1 MWFCAE
7 KWSWF
12 FLDQA
17 VVLDSYQWYSNSAP
31 LCKRKA
37 TKRRREECSRTRR
50 DWWGGG
56 QDKRRRAGWKRKDKI
71 RAHCYQMWKQSL
83 QWQWFW
89 PPTWTSRPGFP
100 LINTRKN
107 KLKFESSYS
116 SSGSQETL
124 STSVRRFILQQNANK
139 TVPHL
144 IAGSDTENGDWYCV
158 QLWKDLM
165 RQRCM
170 RVGPVHACVRVCAMW
185 EREGQ
190 DQKRQPFILIQP
202 GQSCLH
208 TRLKL

>member
-1 MWFCAE
+1 MQKSGPGFFWIRQLCWTATSGTPTQLRSARGKPPREGE
-7 KWSWF
+7 KNVAG
-12 FLDQA
+12 QG
-17 VVLDSYQWYSNSAP
+17 
-31 LCKRKA
+31 
-37 TKRRREECSRTRR
+37 EIG
-50 DWWGGG
+50 GGG

-170 RVGPVHACVRVCAMW
+170 RVGPVHACVRVCYVRKGTTGPETTTIHPNPTWTVMSA
-185 EREGQ
+185 
-190 DQKRQPFILIQP
+190 
-202 GQSCLH
+202 H
-208 TRLKL
+208 TP